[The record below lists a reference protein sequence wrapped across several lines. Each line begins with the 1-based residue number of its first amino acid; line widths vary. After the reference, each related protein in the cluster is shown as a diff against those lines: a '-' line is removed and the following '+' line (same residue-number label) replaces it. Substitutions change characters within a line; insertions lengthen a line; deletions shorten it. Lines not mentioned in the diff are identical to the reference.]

1 MEDMSNAERKKLV
14 MKTKQIS
21 ARKKYNLRI
30 CDALTQRIEF
40 LENQNSELQDEKQA
54 LFDDFKGY
62 RAFLKKR
69 MLSSKEAI
77 AKNAKKE
84 YDRLEKM
91 RVSAVNTFD
100 KVESKYEPYFDK
112 YKGYS
117 MFKECPVPSSL
128 RMASEIDGA
137 KKTRTKKRN
146 IVVIC
151 DLADGESIDNA
162 NGGPEDKKKE
172 NDRAAKKPKQ
182 LKEEPGN
189 GKEEEEADEGEEE
202 EEPGNGKEEEEADEG
217 EEEEEADEGEEEE
230 EETDEGEEEEEEA
243 DEGKDKDDK

>member
-1 MEDMSNAERKKLV
+1 
-14 MKTKQIS
+14 
-21 ARKKYNLRI
+21 
-30 CDALTQRIEF
+30 
-40 LENQNSELQDEKQA
+40 
-54 LFDDFKGY
+54 
-62 RAFLKKR
+62 
-69 MLSSKEAI
+69 
-77 AKNAKKE
+77 
-84 YDRLEKM
+84 
-91 RVSAVNTFD
+91 
-100 KVESKYEPYFDK
+100 
-112 YKGYS
+112 
-117 MFKECPVPSSL
+117 MFKECPVPSSI

-162 NGGPEDKKKE
+162 NGGPEDQKKE

-182 LKEEPGN
+182 LK
-189 GKEEEEADEGEEE
+189 